1 VVPEGEVLSQ
11 AIALAAQLAAGAP
24 KALGAARRL
33 LHSGWSETLETQME
47 NESQTIANMAR
58 TSDAHEA
65 IKAFIEKRAPKFTG
79 K

>member
-1 VVPEGEVLSQ
+1 MH
-11 AIALAAQLAAGAP
+11 AG
-24 KALGAARRL
+24 LN
-33 LHSGWSETLETQME
+33 ETLETQME

-58 TSDAHEA
+58 TSDTHEA